1 MSAVFPLGENDV
13 DAGVPWHYGDPF
25 AEQRVL
31 AAGRGAVDLS
41 HRGFLEVT
49 GADRLSWLDSLT
61 TQLLL
66 GLTSGDSAHDLLL
79 DPHGRIESELHIAAL
94 DDRLLISVEP
104 GNAAAVLAFLD
115 RMRFMLRV
123 EVRDVSDEW
132 ASVWEPVR
140 EVHPAFPCVLTPAAF
155 AGLPLGDVG
164 ADVSRYRA
172 TLEHTFA
179 GREVFVPRAQLGD
192 YLAAAERLA
201 GTWAWNALRIAA
213 GVPRFG
219 VETDGKSIPHE
230 LGWLGAAVHM
240 RKGCYR
246 GQETVARTHNMG
258 KPPRRL
264 VLLHLDG
271 TQDEMPAG
279 GTDVALEGRRV
290 GFVGMGVQH
299 HELGPIA
306 SAVIKRN
313 TDPAAVLDVAVAKA
327 PGGVDP
333 MLTVAAMRATQEL
346 VVNP

>member
-1 MSAVFPLGENDV
+1 MKPYPMPDANAI

-25 AEQRVL
+25 AEQRLL
-31 AAGRGAVDLS
+31 ASGAGAVDLS
-41 HRGFLEVT
+41 HREVFDIT
-49 GADRLSWLDSLT
+49 GVDRLTWLDSLT
-61 TQLLL
+61 SQLLL
-66 GLTSGDSAHDLLL
+66 GLQPGESTYDLLL
-79 DPHGRIESELHIAAL
+79 DPNGRIESEMHIAAL

-104 GNAAAVLAFLD
+104 GNVGAVISFLD

-123 EVRDVSDEW
+123 EVRDVTATW
-132 ASVWEPVR
+132 APVWEPIR
-140 EVHPAFPCVLTPAAF
+140 QPHSTYPAVLTAPTF

-164 ADVSRYRA
+164 GDVSRYRA
-172 TLEHTFA
+172 PLDETFA
-179 GREVFVPRAQLGD
+179 GREVFVPREQLGG
-192 YLAAAERLA
+192 YLEAVGALA

-219 VETDGKSIPHE
+219 VESDDKSIPHE
-230 LGWLGAAVHM
+230 LGLLGDAVHL

-271 TQDEMPAG
+271 SLDDPPAH
-279 GTDVALEGRRV
+279 GTDVMLGERRI
-290 GFVGMGVQH
+290 GFIGMGAQH

-313 TDPAAVLDVAVAKA
+313 TAVDAVLDVA
-327 PGGVDP
+327 G
-333 MLTVAAMRATQEL
+333 MHATQQI
-346 VVNP
+346 VVNA

>member
-1 MSAVFPLGENDV
+1 MKSYPMPDASAI
-13 DAGVPWHYGDPF
+13 DAAVAWHYGDPF
-25 AEQRVL
+25 AEQRLL
-31 AAGRGAVDLS
+31 AAGSGAVDLS
-41 HRGFLEVT
+41 HREVIEIA
-49 GADRLSWLDSLT
+49 GVDRLTWLDSLT
-61 TQLLL
+61 SQLLL
-66 GLTSGDSAHDLLL
+66 TLKPGESTYDLLL
-79 DPHGRIESELHIAAL
+79 DPHGRIESEMHIAAL
-94 DDRLLISVEP
+94 EDRLLLSVEP

-123 EVRDVSDEW
+123 EVRDVTGDW
-132 ASVWEPVR
+132 AAVWEPV
-140 EVHPAFPCVLTPAAF
+140 HAPHATYPSVLTAPAF
-155 AGLPLGDVG
+155 AGLDGGDVG

-172 TLEHTFA
+172 SLDETLA
-179 GREVFVPRAQLGD
+179 GREVFVPRDGLAT
-192 YLAAAERLA
+192 YLDSAGQLA

-219 VETDGKSIPHE
+219 VETDDKSIPHE
-230 LGWLGAAVHM
+230 LGLLGAAVHM

-271 TQDEMPAG
+271 SLDEPPAH
-279 GTDVALEGRRV
+279 GTDVMLGDRRV

-313 TDPAAVLDVAVAKA
+313 TDVNAILDLA
-327 PGGVDP
+327 G
-333 MLTVAAMRATQEL
+333 MRASQQV
-346 VVNP
+346 VVNA

>member
-1 MSAVFPLGENDV
+1 MKPYPMPDASSV

-25 AEQRVL
+25 AEQRLL
-31 AAGRGAVDLS
+31 ASGAGAVDLS
-41 HRGFLEVT
+41 HREVIEIT
-49 GADRLSWLDSLT
+49 GADRLAWLDSLT
-61 TQLLL
+61 SQLLL
-66 GLTSGDSAHDLLL
+66 SLRPGESTYDLLL
-79 DPHGRIESELHIAAL
+79 DPHGRIESEMHIAAL

-123 EVRDVSDEW
+123 EVRDVTPAW
-132 ASVWEPVR
+132 AAVWEPVR
-140 EVHPAFPCVLTPAAF
+140 QAHPTYPAVLTSPSF

-164 ADVSRYRA
+164 ADISRYRA
-172 TLEHTFA
+172 ALDETFV
-179 GREVFVPRAQLGD
+179 GREVFIPREHLPA
-192 YLAAAERLA
+192 YLDAVGSLA
-201 GTWAWNALRIAA
+201 GTWAWNALRVAA

-219 VETDGKSIPHE
+219 VETDDKSIPHE
-230 LGWLGAAVHM
+230 LGLLGDAVHM

-271 TQDEMPAG
+271 RLDDPVAH
-279 GTDVALEGRRV
+279 GTDVMLGERRV
-290 GFVGMGVQH
+290 GFIGMGAQH

-313 TDPAAVLDVAVAKA
+313 TAVDTELDVA
-327 PGGVDP
+327 G
-333 MLTVAAMRATQEL
+333 MRATQQV
-346 VVNP
+346 VVNA